1 MLNIKHL
8 LFILGILLSMMA
20 GFMCLPLVFALF
32 HGEETAGAFMLSA
45 LLTGTV
51 ASICIKSGKRHHLTL
66 NIRDMF
72 LLTSLTWFIV
82 SLFAAMPFTLYH
94 GINYTDAFFETMS
107 GVTTTG
113 STVLSGLDKMDLAI
127 LMWRSLLQWLGGIGF
142 IVMAVAILP
151 FLNVG
156 GMKLFR
162 TESSDWGDKAV
173 PRTRS
178 MAKDL
183 FWVYFLLTVFC
194 AMSYHLAGMKWF
206 DAINHAMT
214 TLSTGGYSTSDK
226 SMAKFSNS
234 AQWVGTL
241 FMAAG
246 GLPLLLFMQCL
257 KNRTLRV
264 WGDQQVKGYV
274 VLLIVVSLILALWMW
289 LTREIAFI
297 DAIRLTSFN
306 VVSVVTTTGYGL
318 TDYGTWGGF
327 AFITFLFLMLVGGCS
342 GSTAGGIKIFRF
354 QIALSVMKAQVKQ
367 QFHPN
372 ALTRQSYNNR
382 FVTDDIVRS
391 IVTFCLLLAGVI
403 ALLSLILV
411 LTGLDPI
418 TSLSGA
424 ITAVANVGPG
434 LGPVIGP
441 AGNFA
446 SLPDVAK
453 WALAIG
459 MLMGRLEILTVA
471 VLFHPGFWKC

>member
-1 MLNIKHL
+1 MLNIKQL

-20 GFMCLPLVFALF
+20 GFMCLPLVFALL
-32 HGEETAGAFMLSA
+32 HGEETAGAFMLS

-194 AMSYHLAGMKWF
+194 A
-206 DAINHAMT
+206 
-214 TLSTGGYSTSDK
+214 
-226 SMAKFSNS
+226 
-234 AQWVGTL
+234 
-241 FMAAG
+241 
-246 GLPLLLFMQCL
+246 
-257 KNRTLRV
+257 
-264 WGDQQVKGYV
+264 
-274 VLLIVVSLILALWMW
+274 
-289 LTREIAFI
+289 
-297 DAIRLTSFN
+297 
-306 VVSVVTTTGYGL
+306 
-318 TDYGTWGGF
+318 
-327 AFITFLFLMLVGGCS
+327 
-342 GSTAGGIKIFRF
+342 
-354 QIALSVMKAQVKQ
+354 
-367 QFHPN
+367 
-372 ALTRQSYNNR
+372 
-382 FVTDDIVRS
+382 
-391 IVTFCLLLAGVI
+391 
-403 ALLSLILV
+403 
-411 LTGLDPI
+411 
-418 TSLSGA
+418 
-424 ITAVANVGPG
+424 
-434 LGPVIGP
+434 
-441 AGNFA
+441 
-446 SLPDVAK
+446 
-453 WALAIG
+453 
-459 MLMGRLEILTVA
+459 
-471 VLFHPGFWKC
+471 